1 MNENLASLGYRMPA
15 EWEKQSSTWLA
26 WPHNKNDWPDKFE
39 NIPSTFAKITS
50 ALSKVQNVDILIQ
63 SKAVQKN
70 IKKILIKEKT
80 NLNKVNFHIIKTN
93 RVWTRDTGPIFLVN
107 DHLKKKIMANFHFN
121 AWAKYKDYN
130 FDNNI
135 KPQIA
140 KIKDIELIDVKA
152 KIKDKVKDIILEGG
166 AIDVNGKG
174 TLIATKECLLR
185 KVQERNPGLSRK
197 KLEIILSES
206 LNIKNFIWLNKGIVG
221 DDTHGHIDDITR
233 FFEDDKIF
241 TAMEYQK
248 SDENY
253 SALNENLKILKKSRN
268 HLGKQNTIVEIPMPS
283 PLIIDNTRVPASY
296 LNFYIANKI
305 VLLPIFE
312 DKNDDKVFQIFE
324 KYFKNRKIVPI
335 NCRDL
340 IWGFGAIHCMTQQEP
355 AI

>member
-39 NIPSTFAKITS
+39 NIPSTFAKIAS

-63 SKAVQKN
+63 SKAVKKN
-70 IKKILIKEKT
+70 IKRILIKEKT

-107 DHLKKKIMANFHFN
+107 DLLKKKIMTNFHFN

-140 KIKDIELIDVKA
+140 KIKNIELIDVKA
-152 KIKDKVKDIILEGG
+152 KIKNKVKDVILEGG

-174 TLIATKECLLR
+174 TLIATKECLLS
-185 KVQERNPGLSRK
+185 KVQERNPGLSRE

-233 FFEDDKIF
+233 FFGDDKIF

-253 SALNENLKILKKSRN
+253 SALNENLKILKRSRN
-268 HLGKQNTIVEIPMPS
+268 H
-283 PLIIDNTRVPASY
+283 
-296 LNFYIANKI
+296 
-305 VLLPIFE
+305 
-312 DKNDDKVFQIFE
+312 
-324 KYFKNRKIVPI
+324 
-335 NCRDL
+335 
-340 IWGFGAIHCMTQQEP
+340 
-355 AI
+355 

>member
-1 MNENLASLGYRMPA
+1 M
-15 EWEKQSSTWLA
+15 T
-26 WPHNKNDWPDKFE
+26 
-39 NIPSTFAKITS
+39 
-50 ALSKVQNVDILIQ
+50 
-63 SKAVQKN
+63 
-70 IKKILIKEKT
+70 
-80 NLNKVNFHIIKTN
+80 
-93 RVWTRDTGPIFLVN
+93 
-107 DHLKKKIMANFHFN
+107 NFHFN

-140 KIKDIELIDVKA
+140 KIKNIELIDVKA
-152 KIKDKVKDIILEGG
+152 KIKNKVKDVILEGG

-174 TLIATKECLLR
+174 TLIATKECLLS
-185 KVQERNPGLSRK
+185 KVQERNPGLSRE

-233 FFEDDKIF
+233 FFDDDKIF

-253 SALNENLKILKKSRN
+253 SALNENLKILKRSRN

-283 PLIIDNTRVPASY
+283 PLIIDDTRVPASY

-305 VLLPIFE
+305 VLLPVFE
-312 DKNDDKVFQIFE
+312 DKNDDKAFQILE
-324 KYFKNRKIVPI
+324 KHFKDRKIVSI

>member
-1 MNENLASLGYRMPA
+1 LIN
-15 EWEKQSSTWLA
+15 TTV
-26 WPHNKNDWPDKFE
+26 DWPDKFE
-39 NIPSTFAKITS
+39 NIPSTFAKIAS
-50 ALSKVQNVDILIQ
+50 ALSKVQKVDILIQ
-63 SKAVQKN
+63 SKAVKKN

-80 NLNKVNFHIIKTN
+80 NLNKVNFHVIKTN

-107 DHLKKKIMANFHFN
+107 DLLKKKIMTNFHFN

-140 KIKDIELIDVKA
+140 KIKNIELIDIKA
-152 KIKDKVKDIILEGG
+152 KIKNKVKDIILEGG

-174 TLIATKECLLR
+174 TLIA
-185 KVQERNPGLSRK
+185 
-197 KLEIILSES
+197 
-206 LNIKNFIWLNKGIVG
+206 VG

-241 TAMEYQK
+241 TAMEYK
-248 SDENY
+248 KNDENY

-283 PLIIDNTRVPASY
+283 PLIIDDTRVPASY

-312 DKNDDKVFQIFE
+312 DKNDDKAFQILE
-324 KYFKNRKIVPI
+324 KHFKDRKIIPI

>member
-107 DHLKKKIMANFHFN
+107 DLLKKKIMANFHFN

-140 KIKDIELIDVKA
+140 KIKNIELIDVKA
-152 KIKDKVKDIILEGG
+152 KIKNKVKDVILEGG

-174 TLIATKECLLR
+174 TLIATKECLLS
-185 KVQERNPGLSRK
+185 KVQLR
-197 KLEIILSES
+197 
-206 LNIKNFIWLNKGIVG
+206 
-221 DDTHGHIDDITR
+221 
-233 FFEDDKIF
+233 
-241 TAMEYQK
+241 
-248 SDENY
+248 
-253 SALNENLKILKKSRN
+253 
-268 HLGKQNTIVEIPMPS
+268 
-283 PLIIDNTRVPASY
+283 SY
-296 LNFYIANKI
+296 
-305 VLLPIFE
+305 
-312 DKNDDKVFQIFE
+312 
-324 KYFKNRKIVPI
+324 
-335 NCRDL
+335 
-340 IWGFGAIHCMTQQEP
+340 
-355 AI
+355 

>member
-39 NIPSTFAKITS
+39 NIPSTFAKIAS
-50 ALSKVQNVDILIQ
+50 ALSKVQKVDILIQ
-63 SKAVQKN
+63 SKAVKKN

-80 NLNKVNFHIIKTN
+80 NLNKVNFHVIKTN

-107 DHLKKKIMANFHFN
+107 DLLKKKIMTNFHFN

-140 KIKDIELIDVKA
+140 KIKNIELIDIKA
-152 KIKDKVKDIILEGG
+152 KIKNKVKDIILEGG

-174 TLIATKECLLR
+174 TLIATKECLLS
-185 KVQERNPGLSRK
+185 KIQERNPGLSRE

-241 TAMEYQK
+241 TAMEY
-248 SDENY
+248 
-253 SALNENLKILKKSRN
+253 KKN
-268 HLGKQNTIVEIPMPS
+268 
-283 PLIIDNTRVPASY
+283 DDTRVPASY

-312 DKNDDKVFQIFE
+312 DKNDDKAFQILE
-324 KYFKNRKIVPI
+324 KHFKDRKIIPI